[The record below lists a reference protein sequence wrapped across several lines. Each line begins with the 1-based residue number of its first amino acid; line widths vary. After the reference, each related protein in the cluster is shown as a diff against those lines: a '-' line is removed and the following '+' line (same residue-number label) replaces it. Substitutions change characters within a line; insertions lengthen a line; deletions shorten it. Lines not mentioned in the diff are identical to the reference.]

1 MVMDARIRTLAG
13 LLHVTHTLS
22 HTCYGFA
29 ADPWEIINSKRGE
42 WSVREKQTHLRAVDT
57 SGWLRIGLGGDT
69 PSTQL
74 LVSYAEVVGMAARD
88 GQGDS
93 REGRHGGSYYN
104 PLRWEAVCGQGLV
117 GWDPLRSMG
126 GASSSQMHQGGGFV
140 WPHLFPGDS
149 SRSSAHGLGGNMIAS
164 GVQQSN
170 ASPIS
175 SDATK
180 QMVEAANSGSS
191 KSLKCYRCELPGH
204 GVKDCKTII
213 LCDICCSD
221 AHLRSKC
228 VLPYQPKPTAHFI
241 GYAPDGL
248 QVFVDSFPTKT
259 SMNTNET
266 TAIVNVHSGE
276 VNAEQ
281 LAASFSKMYQCGW
294 EWSAK
299 VFGPQGFLMKFPSD
313 EMILKVSQRHIFELI
328 GVKAEV
334 YVSKW
339 YPHNIANFE
348 LTTVWVWASGV
359 PPELQNYPGF
369 CKVGSLIGSVWE
381 VDMVTYRK
389 TSIVR
394 IKVRVLD
401 HEKIPK
407 SAWLIVEPSAHKI
420 SFQLEQPKKS
430 GTMMRNIPIMRNSYE
445 EISNSGISA
454 IKDTKMQKD
463 TKSQDVRAPRKKD
476 NNRKER
482 KKGNT
487 KNSKYGDD
495 MVLSSKAEIDA
506 QIPNDGGNGVSF
518 QVLVINQPSSDKV
531 NQKFAKDAGM
541 MDKVEHIDADNDT
554 LSTQGPNHFA
564 RGCGMNTQDISEVNA
579 IDYPVG
585 SPKHVRPITNQE
597 VHIGNQK
604 IPKPA
609 YADVVKSGHKAKGV
623 SNDLVKKVRGRKQVV
638 IDEGTKCKGNMN
650 PDADIYTL
658 GKAMEIAKFRNKKA
672 GKGRSKKA

>member
-1 MVMDARIRTLAG
+1 
-13 LLHVTHTLS
+13 
-22 HTCYGFA
+22 
-29 ADPWEIINSKRGE
+29 
-42 WSVREKQTHLRAVDT
+42 
-57 SGWLRIGLGGDT
+57 
-69 PSTQL
+69 
-74 LVSYAEVVGMAARD
+74 
-88 GQGDS
+88 
-93 REGRHGGSYYN
+93 
-104 PLRWEAVCGQGLV
+104 
-117 GWDPLRSMG
+117 MG

-140 WPHLFPGDS
+140 WPHLFPGGIGRAPS
-149 SRSSAHGLGGNMIAS
+149 SSFMAQGSSFPDTQICSAHGLGGNMIAS